1 MSGSGALA
9 ETSEI
14 VRFVREIL
22 GCGCPD
28 EVVARTV
35 IDRGEG
41 GEPGLD
47 VGGRLLVRVLPSDD
61 VNGLIDVFPETVE
74 RLRRERDR
82 RGFNRLRLVVHSVSE
97 VAADTLQE
105 MLPIIAAADDKVYFH
120 AVSGDELPAVL
131 ASSNR
136 RGSS

>member
-1 MSGSGALA
+1 MSGSGAPA
-9 ETSEI
+9 EPSEI
-14 VRFVREIL
+14 VRFVREVL

-35 IDRGEG
+35 VDPGEG

-61 VNGLIDVFPETVE
+61 VNRLIDVFPETVE

-82 RGFNRLRLVVHSVSE
+82 RGFNRLRLVVHSMPE

-105 MLPIIAAADDKVYFH
+105 MLPVIAAADGEVYLH

-131 ASSNR
+131 ASADR